1 MIHSAPMSGDFT
13 IEAPRCDGY
22 APINLAR
29 FNAASGGRP
38 NSSSAHTR
46 QGPVHRRADW
56 LDDYLGRDVSR
67 FFYRWGG
74 SLSQVLGRLR
84 GRYEGDLDQF
94 ALHLVI
100 LLTELAQVNAAAEA
114 RAKGAERVVIR
125 RKGLNS
131 QSLSDISRIPR
142 ETVRRKMAAL
152 ADRRLV
158 ERAEDGL
165 WYAGPESDVD
175 QFFFALSPLFWDGVR
190 PG

>member
-1 MIHSAPMSGDFT
+1 MSKPAEKSADYT
-13 IEAPRCDGY
+13 IPQPRMLGY
-22 APINLAR
+22 EPINLAE
-29 FNAASGGRP
+29 FSGPAPFR
-38 NSSSAHTR
+38 SSGTTR
-46 QGPVHRRADW
+46 EQAVHRRADW
-56 LDDYLGRDVSR
+56 LEDYLGRDVSR

-114 RAKGAERVVIR
+114 RAKGAERVIVR

-152 ADRRLV
+152 AERGLV
-158 ERAEDGL
+158 TRQEDGL
-165 WYAGPESDVD
+165 WYAGPASDVD